1 MNYFCFLILGILSYP
16 FLLLF
21 HITFLLC
28 FSFPLTDL
36 FESDC
41 FLVDPRQYLHFDF
54 FSCKGCHFSFLLA
67 VVFEPDCFLVDL
79 RQYLYS
85 DFFSCKGCLFLT
97 VIKISNC

>member
-36 FESDC
+36 FE
-41 FLVDPRQYLHFDF
+41 
-54 FSCKGCHFSFLLA
+54 
-67 VVFEPDCFLVDL
+67 PDCFLVDL